1 MGLGTSSFFSYLN
14 TMRGFACRFRL
25 RSVFQPSET
34 IRCAMFSIARF
45 ALPRKR
51 LGRST
56 HTFRER
62 KLVPGRGVLCCCWCL
77 HRSRLGRMYVAV
89 ITVSRPSRSNKL
101 LFVVPVAHLM
111 KVLDE
116 PAANQ
121 SDATVLELQLRA
133 ISKKQ
138 HGDVAVRWVKNRS
151 RAWSCLRKETPPLS
165 ISSSCRRSLVGFKAL
180 YHVPQAALIT

>member
-62 KLVPGRGVLCCCWCL
+62 KLVPGRVSCV
-77 HRSRLGRMYVAV
+77 VAGAC
-89 ITVSRPSRSNKL
+89 I
-101 LFVVPVAHLM
+101 
-111 KVLDE
+111 
-116 PAANQ
+116 
-121 SDATVLELQLRA
+121 
-133 ISKKQ
+133 
-138 HGDVAVRWVKNRS
+138 G
-151 RAWSCLRKETPPLS
+151 RAWDVCMSQLL
-165 ISSSCRRSLVGFKAL
+165 L
-180 YHVPQAALIT
+180 